1 MAEHFQKWNSS
12 HDLGKLSMTPYN
24 AMFDLIYFCLV
35 LVFGRLDGANL
46 FGMIYNLVLYFG
58 CCSMF
63 LLKSIDVQSE
73 LDNGWMAA
81 LGVI

>member
-1 MAEHFQKWNSS
+1 
-12 HDLGKLSMTPYN
+12 MTPYN
-24 AMFDLIYFCLV
+24 ALQCLILFIFEHCLV
-35 LVFGRLDGANL
+35 LVFGRLDCANL

-73 LDNGWMAA
+73 LDNGWVVA